1 MPRVRKGRGSI
12 CHAAT
17 EIATVRLRYQ
27 VAMARITYEGFVS
40 LVKRFRVQTEADP
53 GHRLGVAQRFPTHP
67 SIHPFTRIIKSH
79 CYYRI
84 IPEAEFFFFPW
95 RTRTRSLGRMYAAT
109 AATVVTFFFLAGRS
123 RGVVRVVPGVC
134 LGLAPP
140 SQANQRSANDLRL
153 FESKTLGGGGSRCSG
168 RWVGGLV
175 GREGKK

>member
-27 VAMARITYEGFVS
+27 VAIA
-40 LVKRFRVQTEADP
+40 
-53 GHRLGVAQRFPTHP
+53 
-67 SIHPFTRIIKSH
+67 RIIKSH

-109 AATVVTFFFLAGRS
+109 AATVVTFFFLVGRS

-153 FESKTLGGGGSRCSG
+153 FE
-168 RWVGGLV
+168 
-175 GREGKK
+175 